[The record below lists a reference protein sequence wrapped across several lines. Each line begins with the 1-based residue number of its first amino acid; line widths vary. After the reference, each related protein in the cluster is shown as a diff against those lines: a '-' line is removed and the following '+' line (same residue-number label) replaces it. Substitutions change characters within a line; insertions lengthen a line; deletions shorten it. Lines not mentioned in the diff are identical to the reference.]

1 MINDLL
7 GIKYPIFM
15 GAMANITDGKFAAAV
30 SNAGGLGI
38 IGAGAHDAKWMRE
51 QIKICRENTDKP
63 FGVGILLI
71 SPFCDDIAKVI
82 IEENVPI
89 VTTGAGMANKY
100 IKLFNEH
107 NIKTIP
113 VVGTVSGAIRSE
125 RAGAFAVIAEGM
137 ESGGHVGEETTMALV
152 PQVAKAVKIPVIAA
166 GGIADGKTFLSALA
180 LGAQGIQAGTIFIA
194 TKEAPVSD
202 VYKNIIVEAR
212 DIDTIVDENKFG
224 LRIRIF
230 KNNLARNIKT
240 VFGKA
245 ESMLEYELLTS
256 KYHEKAMNGDYNDGL
271 FMMGQNA
278 GLVTEI
284 RTVEELLK
292 YLMDDLNKELNNMK
306 NAL

>member
-15 GAMANITDGKFAAAV
+15 GAMANIGDGKFAAAV

-38 IGAGAHDAKWMRE
+38 IASGANDSIWMRE
-51 QIKICRENTDKP
+51 QIKICKSLTDKP
-63 FGVGILLI
+63 FGVNLMLI
-71 SPFCDDIAKVI
+71 SPYCDDIAQVI

-100 IKLFNEH
+100 IKLFNEY

-113 VVGTVSGAIRSE
+113 VVGTVAGAVRSE

-152 PQVAKAVKIPVIAA
+152 PQVANAVKIPVIAA

-180 LGAQGIQAGTIFIA
+180 LGAKGIQAGTIFIA

-202 VYKNIIVEAR
+202 VYKNIIVDAR
-212 DIDTIVDENKFG
+212 DVDTIVEENKFG
-224 LRIRIF
+224 LRIRMF
-230 KNNLARNIKT
+230 KNSLARNIKSLERQ
-240 VFGKA
+240 VDNVLDY
-245 ESMLEYELLTS
+245 EMLTA
-256 KYHEKAMNGDYNDGL
+256 KHHEKALNGDYDDGL

-278 GLVTEI
+278 GLVTKI
-284 RTVEELLK
+284 RTVEELLN
-292 YLMDDLNKELNNMK
+292 YLMDDLEKEKNNLK
-306 NAL
+306 I